1 MKKITSIA
9 ILLSMAVVAVAQEA
23 PHKYEI
29 KSGIVKTV
37 TEVMGQKSE
46 VVSYFDDYG
55 TKEIAKNKIAVPG
68 QGEMEI
74 ATIAKDGKMYMV
86 NYTAKQVQEMP
97 VQASINYL
105 DISDEMKA
113 QFKIEE
119 AGTEMIGDK
128 ECKKYTEEIS
138 QMGQTANV
146 TVWVWKG
153 YVLKT
158 VTSIGG
164 MQIVAEATEFEED
177 AFILPQTFEIPQF

>member
-9 ILLSMAVVAVAQEA
+9 ILLSLAIAAVAQET

-46 VVSYFDDYG
+46 AVSCFDDYG
-55 TKEIAKNKIAVPG
+55 AMEIAKNKIAVPG
-68 QGEMEI
+68 QGEIEI
-74 ATIAKDGKMYMV
+74 ASIAKDGKMYMV
-86 NYTAKQVQEMP
+86 NYTAKQVREIP
-97 VQASINYL
+97 VPALINYL
-105 DISDEMKA
+105 AITDEMKT
-113 QFKIEE
+113 QFKIED

-158 VTSIGG
+158 VTSISQ
-164 MQIVAEATEFEED
+164 MRIVAEVTEFEED
-177 AFILPQTFEIPQF
+177 AYILPGTFEIPQF